1 MFKFSTTLWKTIE
14 ILRVVV
20 VLATLLP
27 IVKFPQT
34 LEKLAQISIS
44 DGFWSFPQV
53 LWFLWK
59 TFIFAFPD
67 NTWQTYPILLE

>member
-20 VLATLLP
+20 GLARLHTS
-27 IVKFPQT
+27 VKFPQT

-44 DGFWSFPQV
+44 DGF
-53 LWFLWK
+53 
-59 TFIFAFPD
+59 
-67 NTWQTYPILLE
+67 

>member
-44 DGFWSFPQV
+44 DGF
-53 LWFLWK
+53 
-59 TFIFAFPD
+59 
-67 NTWQTYPILLE
+67 